1 MCSLGVCGQEM
12 PPIAAVVEPK
22 WTEPDWAGLDW
33 TGLDWAGWT
42 GWGWLGE
49 GCTVLRWGLGS
60 LSS

>member
-33 TGLDWAGWT
+33 TGL
-42 GWGWLGE
+42 GWLDR
-49 GCTVLRWGLGS
+49 LGLAGRG
-60 LSS
+60 LHCAALGAGFPV